1 MCPLHHKVVCPVAP
15 QQSESFKATK
25 EKLNATLRH
34 RQVVVP
40 PRVCPCRL
48 DLRTSLCCARARMAN
63 VALLTIKAQKL
74 QTIVTLLVQPPFK
87 YHHERKF
94 LEQRKNQNHA
104 TFTLFFTD
112 FCRFRW
118 PFGLGCRP
126 PPRNRG

>member
-1 MCPLHHKVVCPVAP
+1 MHNKVVCPVAS
-15 QQSESFKATK
+15 QSESFKATK

-94 LEQRKNQNHA
+94 LEQSKKRNFLVNSRNLHIIA
-104 TFTLFFTD
+104 YLHTFVD
-112 FCRFRW
+112 DRVR
-118 PFGLGCRP
+118 
-126 PPRNRG
+126 